1 MADSLF
7 TELKRRNVFKVGV
20 AYLVMAWVVIQI
32 TTEAVPALHLPDWI
46 NTAVFFF
53 GIIGFPF
60 AIFFAWAFELTPEG
74 LKREHEVNRDES
86 ITHHTSRKLDFVIIG
101 LLVVALGYFIYESRF
116 ENETELQNVNSAES
130 SDTGGITENT
140 PTGSS
145 IAVLPFVNMSSNP
158 EQEYFSDGI
167 SEEILNVLTQIPN
180 LHVTSRSSSFSF
192 KGKEN
197 ITSEVAAK
205 LGVKNI
211 LEGSVRTSGKFIRI
225 TAQLITA
232 DSDKHLWSETYDR
245 ELTVDNI
252 FAIQDEI
259 SNAIVS
265 ALKVHLLKGIVSS
278 PNKTNNME
286 TYNEYLIGLAMQNR
300 LTEEDLIAA
309 REKFIEVIA
318 LEPGFAP
325 AYAQAA
331 YTWLL
336 LTEYSSQKISN
347 EELDSK
353 IVPLLN
359 KALELN
365 PQLAEAVAIQG
376 RHHFLRERF
385 EQAKSKLDRAIQLN
399 PNYALAYLWR
409 SRLHRAQFQYLDMLS
424 DTERAYELNP
434 MDLNISSGLAAD
446 YRSFGRPH
454 DAEKI
459 VKRMQ
464 ELHPN
469 HMTALF
475 AQVYN
480 QLFQGNYAKGLLIIQ
495 KAQKNDPDNETW
507 KDFSGLGYMAIEM
520 VDEALASENNHYTA
534 DLLSSLGKSDRAE
547 MVLSKMVEDEPD
559 STHVIEHEIKHY
571 LTNNNLEKLG
581 STIDKWTEL
590 SEKNGQT
597 WRDKCVFEVLLAK
610 QKTGKTDGLDSMLA
624 SCRRQTIGALEAD
637 YLCPCSWGELV
648 QLAILEGRHNDAI
661 KRANEWLDY
670 GGSQAF
676 LETNV
681 FFSMLEDHPQYPT
694 IIKRNKEQIARQ
706 RRIYNEL
713 VSSVE

>member
-20 AYLVMAWVVIQI
+20 AYLVMAWVVVQI

-145 IAVLPFVNMSSNP
+145 IAVLPFVNMSSDP

-265 ALKVHLLKGIVSS
+265 ALKVHLLKGIVSN
-278 PNKTNNME
+278 PNKTNNRKPI
-286 TYNEYLIGLAMQNR
+286 T
-300 LTEEDLIAA
+300 
-309 REKFIEVIA
+309 
-318 LEPGFAP
+318 
-325 AYAQAA
+325 
-331 YTWLL
+331 
-336 LTEYSSQKISN
+336 
-347 EELDSK
+347 
-353 IVPLLN
+353 
-359 KALELN
+359 
-365 PQLAEAVAIQG
+365 
-376 RHHFLRERF
+376 
-385 EQAKSKLDRAIQLN
+385 
-399 PNYALAYLWR
+399 
-409 SRLHRAQFQYLDMLS
+409 
-424 DTERAYELNP
+424 
-434 MDLNISSGLAAD
+434 
-446 YRSFGRPH
+446 
-454 DAEKI
+454 
-459 VKRMQ
+459 
-464 ELHPN
+464 
-469 HMTALF
+469 
-475 AQVYN
+475 
-480 QLFQGNYAKGLLIIQ
+480 
-495 KAQKNDPDNETW
+495 
-507 KDFSGLGYMAIEM
+507 
-520 VDEALASENNHYTA
+520 
-534 DLLSSLGKSDRAE
+534 
-547 MVLSKMVEDEPD
+547 
-559 STHVIEHEIKHY
+559 ST
-571 LTNNNLEKLG
+571 
-581 STIDKWTEL
+581 
-590 SEKNGQT
+590 
-597 WRDKCVFEVLLAK
+597 
-610 QKTGKTDGLDSMLA
+610 
-624 SCRRQTIGALEAD
+624 
-637 YLCPCSWGELV
+637 
-648 QLAILEGRHNDAI
+648 
-661 KRANEWLDY
+661 
-670 GGSQAF
+670 
-676 LETNV
+676 
-681 FFSMLEDHPQYPT
+681 
-694 IIKRNKEQIARQ
+694 
-706 RRIYNEL
+706 
-713 VSSVE
+713 